1 MHGPATGGVAMIRAP
16 LPAGRA
22 TGARA
27 LYVLA
32 AAIALAVFLFD
43 AFTMIDIAVAVL
55 YVTVVLLVASAGSR
69 AATTNV
75 AWGCVALTLLGFIMS
90 HNGHYSDGS
99 VARCVVSLLAIA
111 TTSVLALRNQAGN
124 DTLRKQL
131 EMLDLTHDAIIV
143 YDMSDRITFWNQ
155 GAERLYGW
163 TAQQAMGQPL
173 HELTHTR
180 ATTMAID
187 DIRRETIQRG
197 GWSGELQR
205 VRKDGEAVF
214 ISSRC
219 TLWRDDKGKP
229 LAILATSNDITARKQ
244 MEAELQRQQDELRA
258 TIDAIPGMVW
268 SSSRDGRPDYM
279 NRRWN
284 EYGVKLARDLGDIWR
299 SIAHP
304 GDYPAM
310 QAAWREAVASGSALD
325 TTGRIRRKDGGYRWM
340 HIVAEPL
347 RDASGEIVRW
357 YGVNTDIEEHKQ
369 TQQALERSEAFLSD
383 AQRLSRTGSIATR
396 LPECDMWWSE
406 ETYRIFDVPTYLT
419 PNMDL
424 IAGRTHPDDFELV
437 ERAHERA
444 MKGEPQIDHEFRL
457 LMPDGAVKHVHYV
470 AHLTAPESGKVEYVG
485 ALMDVTDRV
494 TAQEALDR
502 STAEL
507 AHVTRVTMLGEMAA
521 SIAHEVTQPL
531 AAIVTAGDAAARWLN
546 RPRPDLD
553 EVGLSI
559 GNMTRDAKRA
569 TDIIRQIRAMAQKR
583 DPSPMPLDLNALA
596 RETVELLR
604 RELEAHAIDI
614 ETGGL
619 RRALHVTVDRVQI
632 QQVII
637 NLMMNAVHAMS
648 AVTDRARR
656 LKLVTR
662 RFDGEHA
669 QLRVEDSGTGISEEN
684 NRRLFAPFF
693 TTKKEGM
700 GMGLSICRS
709 IVEAHGGRIW
719 AESKEGE
726 GTTMQFILPLDE
738 AKPLES

>member
-1 MHGPATGGVAMIRAP
+1 MIFNA
-16 LPAGRA
+16 LPILTAGRVRS
-22 TGARA
+22 TRA
-27 LYVLA
+27 LYAAA
-32 AAIALAVFLFD
+32 AAIAVAVFVID

-55 YVTVVLLVASAGSR
+55 YATVVLLVASAGSR
-69 AATTNV
+69 TTTTHV
-75 AWGCVALTLLGFIMS
+75 AWGCVALTLLGFMLS
-90 HNGHYSDGS
+90 HDGHYSDGS

-111 TTSVLALRNQAGN
+111 TTSMLALRNQASN
-124 DTLRKQL
+124 DMLRKQL
-131 EMLDLTHDAIIV
+131 DMLDLTHDAIIV
-143 YDMSDRITFWNQ
+143 YDMDDRITFWNQ

-180 ATTMAID
+180 ASTMPID
-187 DIRRETIQRG
+187 AIRRETLLHG
-197 GWSGELQR
+197 GWHGELER
-205 VRKDGEAVF
+205 IRNDGATVC

-219 TLWRDDKGKP
+219 TLWRDDRGKP

-244 MEAELQRQQDELRA
+244 MEAELRRQQDELRA

-268 SSSRDGRPDYM
+268 SSSRDGSPDYM

-284 EYGVKLARDLGDIWR
+284 EYGVDLADDIRDIWQ
-299 SIAHP
+299 SIVHP
-304 GDYPAM
+304 DDLPAM
-310 QAAWREAVASGSALD
+310 QAAWREAVATGSALE
-325 TTGRIRRKDGGYRWM
+325 TTARIRRKDGVYRWM
-340 HIVAEPL
+340 HIGAEPL
-347 RDASGEIVRW
+347 RDAHGEIVRW

-383 AQRLSRTGSIATR
+383 AQRLSRTGSIATCV
-396 LPECDMWWSE
+396 PERRMWWSD
-406 ETYRIFDVPTYLT
+406 ETYRIFDVPRHVSPTIE
-419 PNMDL
+419 L
-424 IAGRTHPDDFELV
+424 IAARTHPDDIEAV
-437 ERAHERA
+437 TRTHERVLQ
-444 MKGEPQIDHEFRL
+444 GEPHIDSEFRL
-457 LMPDGAVKHVHYV
+457 LLTDGSVKHVHYV
-470 AHLTAPESGKVEYVG
+470 AHLSAPASGKVEYVG

-596 RETVELLR
+596 REAIELLR
-604 RELEAHAIDI
+604 RELEAHAIEV
-614 ETGGL
+614 ETGDLQHVL
-619 RRALHVTVDRVQI
+619 RVCVDRVQI
-632 QQVII
+632 QQVVI
-637 NLMMNAVHAMS
+637 NLMMNAVQAMS
-648 AVTDRARR
+648 AVNGRARR
-656 LKLVTR
+656 LKIVTHKVD
-662 RFDGEHA
+662 DGHA
-669 QLRVEDSGTGISEEN
+669 QLSVEDSGTGISEEN
-684 NRRLFAPFF
+684 SRRLFSPFF
-693 TTKKEGM
+693 TTRKEGM
-700 GMGLSICRS
+700 GIGLSICRS

-719 AESKEGE
+719 AESQEGK
-726 GTTMQFILPLDE
+726 GTTMQFVLPLDVHF
-738 AKPLES
+738 AG

>member
-1 MHGPATGGVAMIRAP
+1 MIFDA
-16 LPAGRA
+16 LPILSVGRVKG
-22 TGARA
+22 TRA
-27 LYVLA
+27 LYPAA
-32 AAIALAVFLFD
+32 AAIALAVFVID

-55 YVTVVLLVASAGSR
+55 YATVVLLVASAGSR
-69 AATTNV
+69 VTTANV
-75 AWGCVALTLLGFIMS
+75 AWGCVALTLLGFMLS
-90 HNGHYSDGS
+90 HDGHYSDGS

-111 TTSVLALRNQAGN
+111 TTSILALRNQASN

-143 YDMSDRITFWNQ
+143 YDIDDRVTFWNQ

-163 TAQQAMGQPL
+163 TAQEAMGQPL
-173 HELTHTR
+173 HELTQTR
-180 ATTMAID
+180 ASTMPID
-187 DIRRETIQRG
+187 EIRRETLLHG
-197 GWSGELQR
+197 GWHGELQR
-205 VRKDGEAVF
+205 MRKGGETVF

-219 TLWRDDKGKP
+219 TLWRDDRGKP
-229 LAILATSNDITARKQ
+229 LAILATSNDITARKR
-244 MEAELQRQQDELRA
+244 MEEELQRQQDELRA

-268 SSSRDGRPDYM
+268 SSSRDGCPDYM

-284 EYGVKLARDLGDIWR
+284 EYGVELADDVRDIWQ
-299 SIAHP
+299 SIVHP
-304 GDYPAM
+304 DDLPAM
-310 QAAWREAVASGSALD
+310 QAAWREAVATGSALE
-325 TTGRIRRKDGGYRWM
+325 TTARIRRKDGVYRWM
-340 HIVAEPL
+340 HVGAEPL
-347 RDASGEIVRW
+347 RDANGDIVRW

-396 LPECDMWWSE
+396 VPECDMGWSD
-406 ETYRIFDVPTYLT
+406 ETYRIFDVPRHVT
-419 PNMDL
+419 PTIEL
-424 IAGRTHPDDFELV
+424 IAARTHPDDIDIV
-437 ERAHERA
+437 KRAHERA
-444 MKGEPQIDHEFRL
+444 LRGESHIDSEFRL
-457 LMPDGAVKHVHYV
+457 LLTDGSVKHVHYV
-470 AHLTAPESGKVEYVG
+470 AHLSAPVSGKVEYVG

-559 GNMTRDAKRA
+559 GHMTRDARRA

-596 RETVELLR
+596 REAIELLR
-604 RELEAHAIDI
+604 RELEAHAIEV
-614 ETGGL
+614 ETGDLQHVL
-619 RRALHVTVDRVQI
+619 RVSVDRVQI
-632 QQVII
+632 QQVVI
-637 NLMMNAVHAMS
+637 NLMMNAVQAMS
-648 AVTDRARR
+648 AVNDRVRR
-656 LKLVTR
+656 LKIVTHKVD
-662 RFDGEHA
+662 DGHA
-669 QLRVEDSGTGISEEN
+669 QLSVEDTGSGISEEN
-684 NRRLFAPFF
+684 SHRLFSPFF
-693 TTKKEGM
+693 TTRKDGM
-700 GMGLSICRS
+700 GIGLSICRS

-719 AESKEGE
+719 AESQEGE

-738 AKPLES
+738 PAKVES

>member
-1 MHGPATGGVAMIRAP
+1 MIFDA
-16 LPAGRA
+16 LPILSAGRA
-22 TGARA
+22 RGTRA
-27 LYVLA
+27 LYPAA
-32 AAIALAVFLFD
+32 AAIAAAVFVID

-55 YVTVVLLVASAGSR
+55 YATVVLLVASAGSR
-69 AATTNV
+69 AMTANV
-75 AWGCVALTLLGFIMS
+75 AWGCVALTLLGFMLS
-90 HNGHYSDGS
+90 HDGHYSDGS

-111 TTSVLALRNQAGN
+111 TTSMLALRNQASN
-124 DTLRKQL
+124 DMLRKQL

-143 YDMSDRITFWNQ
+143 YDMDDHVTFWNQ

-173 HELTHTR
+173 HELTQTK
-180 ATTMAID
+180 ASTMPID
-187 DIRRETIQRG
+187 EIRRETLLHG
-197 GWSGELQR
+197 GWHGELER
-205 VRKDGEAVF
+205 IRNDGATVY

-219 TLWRDDKGKP
+219 TLWRDDRGKP

-268 SSSRDGRPDYM
+268 SSSRDGCPDYM

-284 EYGVKLARDLGDIWR
+284 EYGVELADDIRDIWQ
-299 SIAHP
+299 SIVHS
-304 GDYPAM
+304 DDLPAM
-310 QAAWREAVASGSALD
+310 QAAWREAVATGSALE
-325 TTGRIRRKDGGYRWM
+325 TTARIRRKDGVYRWM
-340 HIVAEPL
+340 HVGAEPL
-347 RDASGEIVRW
+347 RDANGEIVRW

-383 AQRLSRTGSIATR
+383 AQRLSCTGSIATR
-396 LPECDMWWSE
+396 VPECDMWWSD
-406 ETYRIFDVPTYLT
+406 ETYRIFDIPRHVT
-419 PNMDL
+419 PSIEL
-424 IAGRTHPDDFELV
+424 IAARTHPDDIDIV
-437 ERAHERA
+437 KRTHEWA
-444 MKGEPQIDHEFRL
+444 LEGESHIDSEFRL
-457 LMPDGAVKHVHYV
+457 LLTDGSVKHVHYV
-470 AHLTAPESGKVEYVG
+470 AHLSAPASGKVEYVG

-531 AAIVTAGDAAARWLN
+531 AAIVTAGDAAKRWLN

-596 RETVELLR
+596 REAIELLR
-604 RELEAHAIDI
+604 RELEAHAIDV
-614 ETGGL
+614 ETGNLQHVL
-619 RRALHVTVDRVQI
+619 RVSVDRVQI
-632 QQVII
+632 QQVVI
-637 NLMMNAVHAMS
+637 NLMMNAVQAMS
-648 AVTDRARR
+648 AVKNRARR
-656 LKLVTR
+656 LKIVTHKVD
-662 RFDGEHA
+662 DGHA
-669 QLRVEDSGTGISEEN
+669 QLSVEDSGTGISEEN
-684 NRRLFAPFF
+684 SRRLFSPFF
-693 TTKKEGM
+693 TTRKEGM
-700 GMGLSICRS
+700 GIGLSICRS

-719 AESKEGE
+719 AESQEGE

-738 AKPLES
+738 VVKVES

>member
-1 MHGPATGGVAMIRAP
+1 MIFNA
-16 LPAGRA
+16 LPILTAGRVRS
-22 TGARA
+22 TRA
-27 LYVLA
+27 LYA
-32 AAIALAVFLFD
+32 AAAVIAVAVFVID

-55 YVTVVLLVASAGSR
+55 YATVVLLVASAGAR
-69 AATTNV
+69 TTTTHV
-75 AWGCVALTLLGFIMS
+75 AWGCVALTLLGFMLS
-90 HNGHYSDGS
+90 HDGHYSDGS

-111 TTSVLALRNQAGN
+111 TTSMLALRNQVSN
-124 DTLRKQL
+124 DMLRKQL
-131 EMLDLTHDAIIV
+131 DMLDLTHDAIIV
-143 YDMSDRITFWNQ
+143 YDMDDRITFWNQ

-180 ATTMAID
+180 ASTMPID
-187 DIRRETIQRG
+187 AIRRETLLHG
-197 GWSGELQR
+197 GWHGELER
-205 VRKDGEAVF
+205 IRNDGATVC

-219 TLWRDDKGKP
+219 TLWRDDRGKP

-244 MEAELQRQQDELRA
+244 MEAELRRQQDELRA

-268 SSSRDGRPDYM
+268 SSSRDGSPDYM

-284 EYGVKLARDLGDIWR
+284 EYGVDLADDIRDIWQ
-299 SIAHP
+299 SIVHP
-304 GDYPAM
+304 DDLPAM
-310 QAAWREAVASGSALD
+310 QAAWREAVATGSALE
-325 TTGRIRRKDGGYRWM
+325 TTARIRRKDGVYRWM
-340 HIVAEPL
+340 HIGAEPL
-347 RDASGEIVRW
+347 RDAHGEIVRW

-383 AQRLSRTGSIATR
+383 AQRLSRTGSIATCVAER
-396 LPECDMWWSE
+396 RMWWSD
-406 ETYRIFDVPTYLT
+406 ETYRIFDVPCHVSPTIE
-419 PNMDL
+419 L
-424 IAGRTHPDDFELV
+424 IAARTHPDDIEAV
-437 ERAHERA
+437 TRTHERVLQ
-444 MKGEPQIDHEFRL
+444 GEPHIDSEFRL
-457 LMPDGAVKHVHYV
+457 LLTDGSVKHVHYV
-470 AHLTAPESGKVEYVG
+470 AHLSAPASGKVEYVG

-596 RETVELLR
+596 REAIELLR
-604 RELEAHAIDI
+604 RELEAHAIEV
-614 ETGGL
+614 ETGNLQHVL
-619 RRALHVTVDRVQI
+619 RVCVDRVQI
-632 QQVII
+632 QQVVI
-637 NLMMNAVHAMS
+637 NLMMNAVQAMS
-648 AVTDRARR
+648 AVNDRARR
-656 LKLVTR
+656 LKIVTHKVD
-662 RFDGEHA
+662 DGHA
-669 QLRVEDSGTGISEEN
+669 QLSVEDSGTGISEEN
-684 NRRLFAPFF
+684 SRRLFSPFF
-693 TTKKEGM
+693 TTRKEGM
-700 GMGLSICRS
+700 GIGLSICRS

-719 AESKEGE
+719 AESQEGK
-726 GTTMQFILPLDE
+726 GTTMQFVLPLDVHF
-738 AKPLES
+738 AG

>member
-1 MHGPATGGVAMIRAP
+1 MIVNA
-16 LPAGRA
+16 LPILTAGRVRS
-22 TGARA
+22 TRA
-27 LYVLA
+27 LYPAA
-32 AAIALAVFLFD
+32 AAIAAGVFVID

-55 YVTVVLLVASAGSR
+55 YATVVLLVASAGSR
-69 AATTNV
+69 TTTTHV
-75 AWGCVALTLLGFIMS
+75 AWGCVALTLLGFMLS

-111 TTSVLALRNQAGN
+111 TTSMLALRNQASN
-124 DTLRKQL
+124 DMLRKQL
-131 EMLDLTHDAIIV
+131 DMLDLTHDAIIV
-143 YDMSDRITFWNQ
+143 YDMDDRVTFWNQ

-173 HELTHTR
+173 HELTQTK
-180 ATTMAID
+180 ASTMPID
-187 DIRRETIQRG
+187 EIRRETLLHG
-197 GWSGELQR
+197 GWHGELER
-205 VRKDGEAVF
+205 IRNDGATVC

-219 TLWRDDKGKP
+219 TLWRDDRGKP

-244 MEAELQRQQDELRA
+244 MEAELRRQQDDLRA

-268 SSSRDGRPDYM
+268 SSSRDGCPDYM

-284 EYGVKLARDLGDIWR
+284 EYGVELADDIRDIWQ
-299 SIAHP
+299 SIVHP
-304 GDYPAM
+304 DDLPAM
-310 QAAWREAVASGSALD
+310 QDAWREAIATGSALE
-325 TTGRIRRKDGGYRWM
+325 TTARIRRKDGVYRWM
-340 HIVAEPL
+340 HIGAEPL
-347 RDASGEIVRW
+347 RDAHGEIVRW

-383 AQRLSRTGSIATR
+383 AQRLSRTGSIATCV
-396 LPECDMWWSE
+396 PECGMWWSD
-406 ETYRIFDVPTYLT
+406 ETYRIFDVPRHVT
-419 PNMDL
+419 PTIEL
-424 IAGRTHPDDFELV
+424 IAARTHPDDIEAV
-437 ERAHERA
+437 KRTHERA
-444 MKGEPQIDHEFRL
+444 LQGESHIDSEFRL
-457 LMPDGAVKHVHYV
+457 LLTDGSVKHVHYV
-470 AHLTAPESGKVEYVG
+470 AHLSAPASGKVEYVG

-596 RETVELLR
+596 REAIELLR
-604 RELEAHAIDI
+604 RELEAHAIEV
-614 ETGGL
+614 ETGNLQHVL
-619 RRALHVTVDRVQI
+619 RVCVDRVQI
-632 QQVII
+632 QQVVI
-637 NLMMNAVHAMS
+637 NLMMNAVQAMS
-648 AVTDRARR
+648 AVNDRARR
-656 LKLVTR
+656 LKIVTHKVD
-662 RFDGEHA
+662 DGHA
-669 QLRVEDSGTGISEEN
+669 QLSVEDSGTGISEEN
-684 NRRLFAPFF
+684 SRRLFSPFF
-693 TTKKEGM
+693 TTRKEGM
-700 GMGLSICRS
+700 GIGLSICRS

-719 AESKEGE
+719 AESQEGK
-726 GTTMQFILPLDE
+726 GTTMQFVLPLDVHV
-738 AKPLES
+738 AG

>member
-1 MHGPATGGVAMIRAP
+1 MIFDA
-16 LPAGRA
+16 LPILSAGRA
-22 TGARA
+22 RGTRA
-27 LYVLA
+27 LYPAA
-32 AAIALAVFLFD
+32 AAIAAAVFVID

-55 YVTVVLLVASAGSR
+55 YATVVLLVASAGSR
-69 AATTNV
+69 AATANV
-75 AWGCVALTLLGFIMS
+75 AWGCVALTLLGFMLS
-90 HNGHYSDGS
+90 HDGHYSDGS

-111 TTSVLALRNQAGN
+111 TTSMLALRNQASN
-124 DTLRKQL
+124 DMLRKQL

-143 YDMSDRITFWNQ
+143 YDMDDHVTFWNQ

-173 HELTHTR
+173 HELTQTK
-180 ATTMAID
+180 ASTMPID
-187 DIRRETIQRG
+187 EIRRETVLHG
-197 GWSGELQR
+197 GWHGELER
-205 VRKDGEAVF
+205 IRNDGATVY

-219 TLWRDDKGKP
+219 TLWRDDRGKP

-268 SSSRDGRPDYM
+268 SSSRDGCPDYM

-284 EYGVKLARDLGDIWR
+284 EYGVELADDIRDIWQ
-299 SIAHP
+299 SIVHS
-304 GDYPAM
+304 DDLPAM
-310 QAAWREAVASGSALD
+310 QAAWREAVATGSALE
-325 TTGRIRRKDGGYRWM
+325 TTARIRRKDGVYRWM
-340 HIVAEPL
+340 HIGAEPL
-347 RDASGEIVRW
+347 RDANGEIVRW

-383 AQRLSRTGSIATR
+383 AQRLSCTGSIATR
-396 LPECDMWWSE
+396 VPECDMWWSD
-406 ETYRIFDVPTYLT
+406 ETYRIFDIPRHVT
-419 PNMDL
+419 PSIEL
-424 IAGRTHPDDFELV
+424 IAARTHPDDIDIV
-437 ERAHERA
+437 KRTHERA
-444 MKGEPQIDHEFRL
+444 LAGESHIDSEFRL
-457 LMPDGAVKHVHYV
+457 LLTDGSVKHVHYV
-470 AHLTAPESGKVEYVG
+470 AHLSAPASGKVEYVG

-531 AAIVTAGDAAARWLN
+531 AAIVTAGDAAKRWLN

-583 DPSPMPLDLNALA
+583 DPSPMTLDLNALA
-596 RETVELLR
+596 REAIELLR
-604 RELEAHAIDI
+604 RELEAHAIEV
-614 ETGGL
+614 ETGNLQHVL
-619 RRALHVTVDRVQI
+619 RVSVDRVQI
-632 QQVII
+632 QQVVI
-637 NLMMNAVHAMS
+637 NLMMNAVQAMS
-648 AVTDRARR
+648 AVKNRARR
-656 LKLVTR
+656 LKIVTHKVD
-662 RFDGEHA
+662 DGHA
-669 QLRVEDSGTGISEEN
+669 QLSVEDSGTGISEEN
-684 NRRLFAPFF
+684 SRRLFSPFF
-693 TTKKEGM
+693 TTRKEGM
-700 GMGLSICRS
+700 GIGLSICRS

-719 AESKEGE
+719 AESQEGE

-738 AKPLES
+738 VVKVES

>member
-1 MHGPATGGVAMIRAP
+1 MIFNA
-16 LPAGRA
+16 LPILTAGRLRS
-22 TGARA
+22 TRA
-27 LYVLA
+27 LYAAA
-32 AAIALAVFLFD
+32 AAIAVAVFVID

-55 YVTVVLLVASAGSR
+55 YATVVLLVASAGSR
-69 AATTNV
+69 TTTTHV
-75 AWGCVALTLLGFIMS
+75 AWGCVALTLLGFMLS
-90 HNGHYSDGS
+90 HDGHYSDGS

-111 TTSVLALRNQAGN
+111 TTSMLALRNQASN
-124 DTLRKQL
+124 DMLRKQL
-131 EMLDLTHDAIIV
+131 DMLDLTHDAIIV
-143 YDMSDRITFWNQ
+143 YDMDDRITFWNQ

-180 ATTMAID
+180 ASTMPID
-187 DIRRETIQRG
+187 AIRRETLLHG
-197 GWSGELQR
+197 GWHGELER
-205 VRKDGEAVF
+205 IRNDGATVC

-219 TLWRDDKGKP
+219 TLWRDDRGKP

-244 MEAELQRQQDELRA
+244 MEAELRRQQDELRA

-268 SSSRDGRPDYM
+268 SSSRDGSPDYM

-284 EYGVKLARDLGDIWR
+284 EYGVDLADDIRDIWQ
-299 SIAHP
+299 SIVHP
-304 GDYPAM
+304 DDLPAM
-310 QAAWREAVASGSALD
+310 QAAWREAVATGSALE
-325 TTGRIRRKDGGYRWM
+325 TTARIRRKDGVYRWM
-340 HIVAEPL
+340 HIGAEPL
-347 RDASGEIVRW
+347 RDAHGEIVRW

-383 AQRLSRTGSIATR
+383 AQRLSRTGSIATCAAER
-396 LPECDMWWSE
+396 RMWWSD
-406 ETYRIFDVPTYLT
+406 ETYRIFDVPRHVSPTIE
-419 PNMDL
+419 L
-424 IAGRTHPDDFELV
+424 IAARTHPDDIEAV
-437 ERAHERA
+437 TRTHERVLH
-444 MKGEPQIDHEFRL
+444 GEPHIDSEFRL
-457 LMPDGAVKHVHYV
+457 LLTDGSVKHVHYV
-470 AHLTAPESGKVEYVG
+470 AHLSAPASGKVEYVG

-596 RETVELLR
+596 REAIELLR
-604 RELEAHAIDI
+604 RELEAHAIEV
-614 ETGGL
+614 ETGNLQHVL
-619 RRALHVTVDRVQI
+619 RVCVDRVQI
-632 QQVII
+632 QQVVI
-637 NLMMNAVHAMS
+637 NLMMNAVQAMS
-648 AVTDRARR
+648 AVNDRARR
-656 LKLVTR
+656 LKIVTHKVD
-662 RFDGEHA
+662 DGHA
-669 QLRVEDSGTGISEEN
+669 QLSVEDSGTGISEEN
-684 NRRLFAPFF
+684 SRRLFSPFF
-693 TTKKEGM
+693 TTRKEGM
-700 GMGLSICRS
+700 GIGLSICRS

-719 AESKEGE
+719 AESQEGK
-726 GTTMQFILPLDE
+726 GTTMQFVLPLDVHF
-738 AKPLES
+738 AG

>member
-1 MHGPATGGVAMIRAP
+1 MIFDA
-16 LPAGRA
+16 LPILSAGRA
-22 TGARA
+22 RGTRA
-27 LYVLA
+27 LYPAA
-32 AAIALAVFLFD
+32 AAIAAAVFVID

-55 YVTVVLLVASAGSR
+55 YATVVLLVASAGSR
-69 AATTNV
+69 AMTANV
-75 AWGCVALTLLGFIMS
+75 AWGCVALTLLGFMLS
-90 HNGHYSDGS
+90 HDGHYSDGS

-111 TTSVLALRNQAGN
+111 TTSMLALRNQASN
-124 DTLRKQL
+124 DMLRKQL

-143 YDMSDRITFWNQ
+143 YDMDDHVTFWNQ

-173 HELTHTR
+173 HELTQTK
-180 ATTMAID
+180 ASTMPID
-187 DIRRETIQRG
+187 EIRRETLLHG
-197 GWSGELQR
+197 GWHGELER
-205 VRKDGEAVF
+205 IRNDGATVY

-219 TLWRDDKGKP
+219 TLWRDDRGKP

-268 SSSRDGRPDYM
+268 SSSRDGCPDYM

-284 EYGVKLARDLGDIWR
+284 EYGVELADDIRDIWQ
-299 SIAHP
+299 SIVHS
-304 GDYPAM
+304 DDLPAM
-310 QAAWREAVASGSALD
+310 QAAWREAVATGSALE
-325 TTGRIRRKDGGYRWM
+325 TTARIRRKDGVYRWM
-340 HIVAEPL
+340 HVGAEPL
-347 RDASGEIVRW
+347 RDANGEIVRW

-383 AQRLSRTGSIATR
+383 AQRLSCTGSIATR
-396 LPECDMWWSE
+396 VPECDMWWSD
-406 ETYRIFDVPTYLT
+406 ETYRIFDIPRHVT
-419 PNMDL
+419 PSIEL
-424 IAGRTHPDDFELV
+424 IVARTHPDDIDIV
-437 ERAHERA
+437 KRTHEWA
-444 MKGEPQIDHEFRL
+444 LAGESHIDSEFRL
-457 LMPDGAVKHVHYV
+457 LLTDGSVKHVHYV
-470 AHLTAPESGKVEYVG
+470 AHLSAPASGKVEYVG

-531 AAIVTAGDAAARWLN
+531 AAIVTAGDAAKRWLN

-596 RETVELLR
+596 REAIELLR
-604 RELEAHAIDI
+604 RELEAHAIEV
-614 ETGGL
+614 ETGNLQHVL
-619 RRALHVTVDRVQI
+619 RVSVDRVQI
-632 QQVII
+632 QQVVI
-637 NLMMNAVHAMS
+637 NLMMNAVQAMS
-648 AVTDRARR
+648 AVKNRARR
-656 LKLVTR
+656 LKIVTHKVD
-662 RFDGEHA
+662 DGHA
-669 QLRVEDSGTGISEEN
+669 QLSVEDSGTGISEEN
-684 NRRLFAPFF
+684 SRRLFSPFF
-693 TTKKEGM
+693 TTRKEGM
-700 GMGLSICRS
+700 GIGLSICRS

-719 AESKEGE
+719 AESQEGE

-738 AKPLES
+738 VVKVES

>member
-1 MHGPATGGVAMIRAP
+1 MIFDA
-16 LPAGRA
+16 LPILSAGRVRG
-22 TGARA
+22 TRA
-27 LYVLA
+27 LYPAA
-32 AAIALAVFLFD
+32 AAIAAAVFVID

-55 YVTVVLLVASAGSR
+55 YATVVLLVASAGSR
-69 AATTNV
+69 AMTANV
-75 AWGCVALTLLGFIMS
+75 AWGCVALTLLGFMLS
-90 HNGHYSDGS
+90 HDGHYSDGS

-111 TTSVLALRNQAGN
+111 TTSMLALRNQASN
-124 DTLRKQL
+124 DMLRKQL

-143 YDMSDRITFWNQ
+143 YDMDDHVTFWNQ

-173 HELTHTR
+173 HELTQTK
-180 ATTMAID
+180 ASTMPID
-187 DIRRETIQRG
+187 EIRRETLLHG
-197 GWSGELQR
+197 GWHGELER
-205 VRKDGEAVF
+205 IRNDGATVY

-219 TLWRDDKGKP
+219 TLWRDDRGKP

-268 SSSRDGRPDYM
+268 SSSRDGCPDYM

-284 EYGVKLARDLGDIWR
+284 EYGVELADDIRDIWQ
-299 SIAHP
+299 SIVHS
-304 GDYPAM
+304 DDLPAM
-310 QAAWREAVASGSALD
+310 QAAWREAVATGSALE
-325 TTGRIRRKDGGYRWM
+325 TTARIRRKDGVYRWM
-340 HIVAEPL
+340 HVGAEPL
-347 RDASGEIVRW
+347 RDANGEIVRW

-383 AQRLSRTGSIATR
+383 AQRLSCTGSIATR
-396 LPECDMWWSE
+396 VPECDMWWSD
-406 ETYRIFDVPTYLT
+406 ETYRIFDIPRHVT
-419 PNMDL
+419 PSIEL
-424 IAGRTHPDDFELV
+424 IAARTHPDDIDIV
-437 ERAHERA
+437 KRTHEWA
-444 MKGEPQIDHEFRL
+444 LAGESHIDSEFRL
-457 LMPDGAVKHVHYV
+457 LLTDGSVKHVHYV
-470 AHLTAPESGKVEYVG
+470 AHLSAPASGKVEYVG

-531 AAIVTAGDAAARWLN
+531 AAIVTAGDAAKRWLN

-596 RETVELLR
+596 REAIELLR
-604 RELEAHAIDI
+604 RELEAHAIEV
-614 ETGGL
+614 ETGNLQHVL
-619 RRALHVTVDRVQI
+619 RVSVDRVQI
-632 QQVII
+632 QQVVI
-637 NLMMNAVHAMS
+637 NLMMNAVQAMS
-648 AVTDRARR
+648 AVKNRARR
-656 LKLVTR
+656 LKIVTHKVD
-662 RFDGEHA
+662 DGHA
-669 QLRVEDSGTGISEEN
+669 QLSVEDSGTGISEEN
-684 NRRLFAPFF
+684 SRRLFSPFF
-693 TTKKEGM
+693 TTRKEGM
-700 GMGLSICRS
+700 GIGLSICRS

-719 AESKEGE
+719 AESQEGE

-738 AKPLES
+738 VVKVES